1 MYSPARRPRYARS
14 NRTYLGFVVP
24 LVAVSLT
31 FFLGAPTCHADEST
45 DITKVEE
52 YWELDLHFPDAAR
65 GSPQLNFLISP
76 TGSANGIYAV
86 FIVNQRDGAIGG
98 LQLQLWNG
106 DSLLA
111 SSSFSDTSALG
122 TAEEKLSWKTRVS
135 IDQGTLTVEIV
146 GLSSTTW
153 GNFGNNS
160 AVPGLSVSASTS
172 LPNLNAYSLNVSAD
186 NFGIDF
192 GNNRVKK
199 VVLKKVVS
207 FTGNQKSTDQL
218 GSEKVIY
225 DNP

>member
-1 MYSPARRPRYARS
+1 MFSIARRSWRWSAG
-14 NRTYLGFVVP
+14 RTLLCFVVP
-24 LVAVSLT
+24 LTAVSLA
-31 FFLGAPTCHADEST
+31 FLVGATTCRGDQST
-45 DITKVEE
+45 DVTKVEE
-52 YWELDLHFPDAAR
+52 YWELDLHFPDSSR

-76 TGSANGIYAV
+76 TGSASGVYAV

-106 DSLLA
+106 ESLLA

-122 TAEEKLSWKTRVS
+122 TSQEKLSWKTRVS
-135 IDQGTLTVEIV
+135 IDSETLTVEIV
-146 GLSSTTW
+146 GLNSTTW
-153 GNFGNNS
+153 GNFGSNS
-160 AVPGLSVSASTS
+160 VVPGLSVSASTT
-172 LPNLNAYSLNVSAD
+172 LPNLNSYNLDVSAD
-186 NFGIDF
+186 NFGVDF

-218 GSEKVIY
+218 GSEKVVY